1 MKTFKRSFHHI
12 SFKGLWLALL
22 QIKYLGKT
30 SKILKG
36 LKPLLQSSHFIVT
49 ISSPTLCTF
58 IHPPGNKNFIYV
70 PIPKLHFFDSSTFS
84 RISMIR
90 CSNCIMYPHLQE
102 ENLNKIGTIIGSCF
116 KMKRWTEDDCS
127 SCTSLS
133 TRLYYICTYISMNGC
148 LHRLALPCFNV

>member
-1 MKTFKRSFHHI
+1 MKTFKRSFRHI

-49 ISSPTLCTF
+49 ISSPTCAHSST
-58 IHPPGNKNFIYV
+58 HRRNKNFIYV
-70 PIPKLHFFDSSTFS
+70 PTPKLYFFDSSTFS

-90 CSNCIMYPHLQE
+90 CSHCIMYPHLQE

-116 KMKRWTEDDCS
+116 KMKRWTEDDCW

-133 TRLYYICTYISMNGC
+133 TRLYYICTYISMDGC
-148 LHRLALPCFNV
+148 LYRLALLCFNV